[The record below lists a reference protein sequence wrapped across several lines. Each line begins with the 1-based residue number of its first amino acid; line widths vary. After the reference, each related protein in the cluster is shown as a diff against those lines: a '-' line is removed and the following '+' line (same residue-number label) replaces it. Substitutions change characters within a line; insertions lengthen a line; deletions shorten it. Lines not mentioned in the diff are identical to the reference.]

1 MSDHPNF
8 VRTEAA
14 LRAMDS
20 GDYEPIF
27 ELFADDIVVEN
38 GPGAGP
44 WRRAQGKDD
53 LGLMLME
60 FAAFFGDSLHQSGH
74 CVYAD
79 DRMSV
84 SVVHETGTAPSGDRY
99 DNTGVYV
106 SRIAPDGR
114 ADRMSEFDLDVEQ
127 AEAFWRKNPASPS
140 KAFS

>member
-14 LRAMDS
+14 LRAMDD
-20 GDYEPIF
+20 GDYDPIF
-27 ELFADDIVVEN
+27 SLFTDDIVVEN

-60 FAAFFGDSLHQSGH
+60 FAAFFGDTFRQSGR
-74 CVYAD
+74 CIYAD

-84 SVVHETGTAPSGDRY
+84 SVLHETGTAPSGDPY

-106 SRIAPDGR
+106 SRLAPDGR
-114 ADRMSEFDLDVEQ
+114 ADRMITFDLDVEQ
-127 AEAFWRKNPASPS
+127 CEAFWRKNPGSPS
-140 KAFS
+140 KDFS